1 MKPSENKKWTI
12 AEILTNFGQRQAEVQ
27 QEKML
32 KQQLKDAL
40 MQNQAQAL
48 SQFIPGMQQQMP
60 MNPDDMAFDEYYQQA
75 KRGGIHIDP
84 RKKGTFKA
92 QATRMGMSVQ
102 EAASHILANKHR
114 YSPAMVKKANF
125 AKNFAKEEGGEMMAC
140 PDGHYWNGRECVP
153 IPNQVSDRNMSVNF
167 TNPPTYTVS
176 GPNNSLIYDGSDNE
190 RAKGYYALGE
200 RYAIVPPEGMET
212 SRPNPQDLI
221 RQITEQNS
229 DIMRNM
235 QISRQQQQ
243 QAASES
249 NWNRIKN
256 SIEKQ
261 NDGGQMMYDPC
272 PEGQYWDEDLKACI
286 PFSSSTP
293 SREKVFGNDEM
304 LQYLDK
310 LNRKRNVQEY
320 KDFRND
326 QLRNYRQ
333 ENYKGPMKN
342 LDDGTPFPDRDSKE
356 WQDFLNSEEYKKVR
370 DNYPNPEYVPEGQ
383 FQFPKDFQTKDYY
396 PKDGEWDEKSKE
408 EYNKLFDETPKEY
421 ELERKMLEDY
431 FRENPNMDYKQ
442 EQKLLK
448 ELKEIRQSLPE
459 NQRPKLNIPK
469 EELYKERYDDWCPCY
484 KTQEVIVQGR
494 PVSQKICIPCE
505 QAQYGGSFYKKGGE
519 MIKRADGSYSQRGLW
534 DNIRANSGS
543 GKKPTKEMLAQERKI
558 KRKVDGGITCDEG
571 EEWNEELQACVKV
584 VKESYGKDFL
594 TDWYS
599 KRGNIVNDPNFGG
612 LEESPG
618 YEKWLG
624 KVLPMI
630 NNRIQNVP
638 MSYEYLDVP
647 GDNPDAKGVYLYDKK
662 NPTIQIAKS
671 VVANPLDF
679 KTTLLH
685 EYTTDSTADA
695 DKFVEPAHKFIVEK
709 NIKSFED
716 FMDTSPD
723 AEKLKKDEDL
733 QDKMYEE
740 YEYATG
746 QTPEGKGNMHS
757 YVMNWRDAFK
767 MDPSKVYN
775 EDEVA
780 AMVEQ
785 AKSAGFFDRN
795 SPAFNDD
802 LYRLYRLA
810 KDNKALANFFNLMAN
825 NNAPQKQSRLN
836 DDIQY
841 AKYGG
846 NFGYMPNFF

>member
-125 AKNFAKEEGGEMMAC
+125 AKNFAKEEGGEM
-140 PDGHYWNGRECVP
+140 
-153 IPNQVSDRNMSVNF
+153 
-167 TNPPTYTVS
+167 
-176 GPNNSLIYDGSDNE
+176 
-190 RAKGYYALGE
+190 
-200 RYAIVPPEGMET
+200 
-212 SRPNPQDLI
+212 
-221 RQITEQNS
+221 
-229 DIMRNM
+229 
-235 QISRQQQQ
+235 
-243 QAASES
+243 
-249 NWNRIKN
+249 
-256 SIEKQ
+256 
-261 NDGGQMMYDPC
+261 
-272 PEGQYWDEDLKACI
+272 
-286 PFSSSTP
+286 
-293 SREKVFGNDEM
+293 
-304 LQYLDK
+304 
-310 LNRKRNVQEY
+310 
-320 KDFRND
+320 
-326 QLRNYRQ
+326 
-333 ENYKGPMKN
+333 
-342 LDDGTPFPDRDSKE
+342 
-356 WQDFLNSEEYKKVR
+356 
-370 DNYPNPEYVPEGQ
+370 
-383 FQFPKDFQTKDYY
+383 
-396 PKDGEWDEKSKE
+396 
-408 EYNKLFDETPKEY
+408 
-421 ELERKMLEDY
+421 
-431 FRENPNMDYKQ
+431 
-442 EQKLLK
+442 
-448 ELKEIRQSLPE
+448 
-459 NQRPKLNIPK
+459 
-469 EELYKERYDDWCPCY
+469 
-484 KTQEVIVQGR
+484 
-494 PVSQKICIPCE
+494 
-505 QAQYGGSFYKKGGE
+505 
-519 MIKRADGSYSQRGLW
+519 IKRADGSYSQRGLW

-543 GKKPTKEMLAQERKI
+543 GKKPTREMLAQERKI

-733 QDKMYEE
+733 QEQLYEE

-775 EDEVA
+775 EDDVA

-846 NFGYMPNFF
+846 DFGYMPNFF